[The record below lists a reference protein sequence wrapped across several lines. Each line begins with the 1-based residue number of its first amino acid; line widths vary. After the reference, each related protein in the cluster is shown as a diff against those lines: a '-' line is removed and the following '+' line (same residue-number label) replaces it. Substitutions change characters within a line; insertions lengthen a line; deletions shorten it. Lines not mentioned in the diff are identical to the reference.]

1 MYPHCTRTCV
11 TIPLIDPGSSLAAI
25 VTIATFRMKSD
36 WGWRIPSVFQILPSI
51 ITLIFINFIRE

>member
-1 MYPHCTRTCV
+1 V